1 MGAHVGKAGERH
13 QDCSLCLQPGPQEHP
28 VTQEARGPHLI
39 GVIREVDLVEN
50 LGGFVLNGLHL
61 HQVWGILPGPISEN
75 QEMDGGA
82 VRRQQVH
89 WAMGSREQGDLWSQ
103 TPILILSTTSYQV
116 TVT

>member
-1 MGAHVGKAGERH
+1 MWGRQGRGIRTAPCVLGLA
-13 QDCSLCLQPGPQEHP
+13 LQEHP
-28 VTQEARGPHLI
+28 VTKKPSVTRGPHLI
-39 GVIREVDLVEN
+39 SVIREVDLVEN

-103 TPILILSTTSYQV
+103 VPILILSTTSYQV